1 MNAMMS
7 DDPAT
12 LCYPLFNTRLT
23 QEICGNINESL
34 LLFDWQFK
42 PHPNLARAF
51 EVSPDG
57 LTYTFHLRDDVLW
70 HDGVKFTARDVAFS
84 CGVMLP
90 ELNPRSRNAFSHI
103 DTITTPDAYTVMCG

>member
-1 MNAMMS
+1 MLDRRAMLGAAALGLPAALVLPAALAVPGAGCAQAADGRRMITAMMT

-42 PHPNLARAF
+42 PQPNLARAF
-51 EVSPDG
+51 EMSPDG
-57 LTYTFHLRDDVLW
+57 LTYAFHLR
-70 HDGVKFTARDVAFS
+70 
-84 CGVMLP
+84 
-90 ELNPRSRNAFSHI
+90 
-103 DTITTPDAYTVMCG
+103 

>member
-1 MNAMMS
+1 MLDRRAMLGAAALRLAGAELGAARRAGAVINAMMT

-42 PHPNLARAF
+42 PQPNLAR
-51 EVSPDG
+51 SLSKCRRTG
-57 LTYTFHLRDDVLW
+57 
-70 HDGVKFTARDVAFS
+70 
-84 CGVMLP
+84 
-90 ELNPRSRNAFSHI
+90 
-103 DTITTPDAYTVMCG
+103 